1 MVPHRKGV
9 PELPTNEP
17 KTFSEEWWRRLEKSL
32 RGVGFVALDAV
43 IRQAITSPLG
53 EESSK
58 SESTNRIGG
67 KFQHFTKSVLYRYE
81 HNDGKKVLG
90 IVPRGGVYE
99 LWARSGHE
107 FGPFGYPVGLPE
119 VTGNR
124 TKSTFEDGTI
134 TSTTEKPRSVMFYNT
149 ALIGIDVDADHVDWP
164 AYKGRGRV
172 AQRKAV
178 ARAVLESGAD
188 VVVLAEMMVDQ
199 DRAAM
204 KSALKSTY
212 PHSTDG
218 PDEHD
223 GLLGAE
229 EEDSGLLVLSR
240 HPIREVRTTIFRSC
254 CGVDC
259 LANKGAV
266 MVRVAPSN
274 GPEFCVIGTHLQN
287 GSATSCPEP
296 LSGAGVGAGAKGKR
310 EAQLRHLDS
319 WILGIRDLD
328 LPVIVVGDFNINANT
343 QGGRET
349 LHTNL
354 PGARDLWPEY
364 QMWLPAGEERK
375 TGITSDKKS
384 TYETGKLSMKSK
396 DRGKDGTRLD
406 LVLLDQGERVTA
418 HINEIRVITPELSA
432 DSGVDVSDHY
442 AIKATFTMATVT
454 HKSTRKVRKTIAWL
468 QYLHALE
475 LTDGGIVNI
484 EAPWLAKQNP
494 DEVDVSAR
502 IYEGAHPIL
511 QPVPAGSDIG
521 GLPGIGSSSF
531 VGHPGTDTR
540 RKAKV
545 EYNPITMS
553 MGERHEY
560 SFKPDKTLVFD
571 GADDIH
577 MEITVKEIDT
587 AGGIEVNA
595 TAIGKDR
602 DVIVPKSSQLLHA
615 LNGRRYA
622 PNVMNGDGAEY
633 VAILKVDV
641 ALEPFTHRQESPLP
655 PIWELLI

>member
-1 MVPHRKGV
+1 MPN
-9 PELPTNEP
+9 NEP
-17 KTFSEEWWRRLEKSL
+17 NVFSEDWWKRLEKSL
-32 RGVGFVALDAV
+32 RGVGFIALDAV
-43 IRQAITSPLG
+43 LKQAVTSLLG
-53 EESSK
+53 EAADK
-58 SESTNRIGG
+58 TESTNRIGG
-67 KFQHFTKSVLYRYE
+67 KFQHFTESVTYRYE
-81 HNDGKKVLG
+81 HNDGKKVSG

-99 LWARSGHE
+99 LWTRSGHE

-119 VTGNR
+119 LTGNK
-124 TKSTFEDGTI
+124 TKSTFEGGTI
-134 TSTTEKPRSVMFYNT
+134 TSTAEKPRSVLFYNT
-149 ALIGIDVDADHVDWP
+149 ALIGIDVDSDHVDWP

-212 PHSTDG
+212 PHSADG

-223 GLLGAE
+223 GLLGVE

-266 MVRVAPSN
+266 MVRVDPNN
-274 GPEFCVIGTHLQN
+274 GSEFCVIGTHLQN
-287 GSATSCPEP
+287 GTATSCPEP
-296 LSGAGVGAGAKGKR
+296 FEGAGVGSGAKGKR

-349 LHTNL
+349 LQKNL
-354 PGARDLWPEY
+354 PEARDLWPEY
-364 QMWLPAGEERK
+364 QMWLPANEERK

-384 TYETGKLSMKSK
+384 TYETGELSMKSK
-396 DRGKDGTRLD
+396 TRGKEGTRLD

-418 HINEIRVITPELSA
+418 HINEMRVIKPELSA

-442 AIKATFTMATVT
+442 AIKATFEMATVT
-454 HKSTRKVRKTIAWL
+454 HKLTRKVRKTSAWL
-468 QYLHALE
+468 KYIHALE
-475 LTDGGIVNI
+475 LTDGGIAGI
-484 EAPWLAKQNP
+484 TAPWLSKQDP
-494 DEVDVSAR
+494 DNVDVSAR
-502 IYEGAHPIL
+502 IYKGAHPNL
-511 QPVPAGSDIG
+511 LPVPAGIPDSSV
-521 GLPGIGSSSF
+521 LPGGGISPFG
-531 VGHPGTDTR
+531 GIPGTDTR

-577 MEITVKEIDT
+577 MEITLNEIDT
-587 AGGIEVNA
+587 TAGIEVDA

-622 PNVMNGDGAEY
+622 PDIMTGDGAEY
-633 VAILKVDV
+633 VAILQVNV
-641 ALEPFTHRQESPLP
+641 ALEPFTHRHEQPLP
-655 PIWELLI
+655 PFWEILF